1 VEIVATR
8 LFKFL
13 YFVMFGTVLQ
23 KVAFRD
29 VKGHLLQSEMLHI
42 AAQYAAFWN
51 EGVIRSSF

>member
-1 VEIVATR
+1 MAIVATR
-8 LFKFL
+8 LFKLL

-29 VKGHLLQSEMLHI
+29 MKGHLLPSEMPHI